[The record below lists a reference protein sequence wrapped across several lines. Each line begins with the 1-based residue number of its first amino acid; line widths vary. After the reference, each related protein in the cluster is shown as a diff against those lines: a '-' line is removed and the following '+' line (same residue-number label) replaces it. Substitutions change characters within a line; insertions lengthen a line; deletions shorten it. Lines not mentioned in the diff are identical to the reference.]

1 VHRKRVTMV
10 DMTGESYVF
19 EAELWA
25 WEARRELWVF
35 AALPAEASDEIADQ
49 PRPPSGFGSVK
60 VRVRLGASEWT
71 TSIFPD
77 GGRGAYVLPIKK
89 SVRTAAGVGVGDV
102 VTLSVSPV
110 G

>member
-1 VHRKRVTMV
+1 M
-10 DMTGESYVF
+10 DSMSGDSYEF

-35 AALPAEASDEIADQ
+35 ASLPADASDEIADQ

-60 VRVRLGASEWT
+60 VRVRLGLSEWT

-77 GGRGAYVLPIKK
+77 AGRGAYVLPIKK
-89 SVRTAAGVGVGDV
+89 AVRTAAGVGVGDV
-102 VTLSVSPV
+102 VALTVWPV
-110 G
+110 E